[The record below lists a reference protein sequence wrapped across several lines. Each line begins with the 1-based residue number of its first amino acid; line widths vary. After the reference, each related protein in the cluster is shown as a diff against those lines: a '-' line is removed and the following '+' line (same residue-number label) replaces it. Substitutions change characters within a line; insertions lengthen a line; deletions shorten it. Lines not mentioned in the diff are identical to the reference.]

1 MKALR
6 QAMPVELKVLRLEDK
21 DRILALEKTVA
32 AEAPDFNPMEAEM
45 ASWHARWRP
54 EALDHYLPLGWSFG
68 AFDPDRNELKG
79 YLLAQPLLFFRGMT
93 QSLWVEWLRAA
104 DREIAASLA
113 EVAYKWARDKHL
125 QQVLYAAGDSET
137 SGNQTLQILIDAGL
151 ENRSQWLDDKILKVN
166 SSRMKV

>member
-6 QAMPVELKVLRLEDK
+6 QAMPVEFKVLRLEDK
-21 DRILALEKTVA
+21 DRILALEKAVA
-32 AEAPDFNPMEAEM
+32 AAAPDFNPLEAEM

-79 YLLAQPLLFFRGMT
+79 YLLAQPLLFFRGLT
-93 QSLWVEWLRAA
+93 QSLWVEWLRASDPA
-104 DREIAASLA
+104 VAASLA

-125 QQVLYAAGDSET
+125 QQVLYSGADET
-137 SGNQTLQILIDAGL
+137 SGQATLQILIDAGL